1 MASRAIDMLIT
12 YRVVKLLVTPWEK
25 QEAFKFGIIDK
36 KGKLLRKNKELKTTK
51 ERNAY
56 TYLHRFC
63 FNMKRLF
70 GKVGLGSRF
79 GSFFG
84 AMAMILREDRQ
95 LIIHKDAIEAGVV
108 SYLKETN
115 QYETMLNEVRDIPDI
130 EDEPVMTCLGVGI
143 YEQNNK
149 LVSEYEYAK
158 TL

>member
-1 MASRAIDMLIT
+1 MASRIVDTLIT
-12 YRVVKLLVTPWEK
+12 YRVVKLLVMPWEK
-25 QEAFKFGIIDK
+25 QEAFKQGIIDN
-36 KGKLLRKNKELKTTK
+36 KGNVLKKNKTLRGEK
-51 ERNAY
+51 EKKAY
-56 TYLHRFC
+56 TYLHRFV

-70 GKVGLGSRF
+70 GKVGLGSKF

-95 LIIHKDAIEAGVV
+95 LMIHKDAIEAGVV

-115 QYETMLNEVRDIPDI
+115 QYENMLNEVRDIPDI

-143 YEQNNK
+143 YEKNNK
-149 LVSEYEYAK
+149 LLSEYEYAK

>member
-1 MASRAIDMLIT
+1 MASRAVDMLIT
-12 YRVVKLLVTPWEK
+12 YRVVKLLVTPWER
-25 QEAFKFGIIDK
+25 QEAFKQGIIDK
-36 KGKLLRKNKELKTTK
+36 KGNVLRPNKTLKLNKDRK
-51 ERNAY
+51 AY
-56 TYLHRFC
+56 TYLHRFV

-70 GKVGLGSRF
+70 AKVGLGSRF

-84 AMAMILREDRQ
+84 AMTMILKEDKQ
-95 LIIHKDAIEAGVV
+95 LMIHKDAIEAGVV

>member
-1 MASRAIDMLIT
+1 MASRAVDMLIT

-25 QEAFKFGIIDK
+25 QEAFKQDIIDK
-36 KGKLLRKNKELKTTK
+36 KGNVLRPNNTLKTTK
-51 ERNAY
+51 DKKAY
-56 TYLHRFC
+56 TYLHRFV

-70 GKVGLGSRF
+70 QKVGLGSKF

-84 AMAMILREDRQ
+84 AMAMILREDNR
-95 LIIHKDAIEAGVV
+95 LMTHKDAIEAGVV

-115 QYETMLNEVRDIPDI
+115 QYDNMLNEVRDIPDI